1 MTVIYVIYN
10 QSILLLGHTV
20 DKTPANLLYNGLET
34 DWVGRGN
41 LQWHVPEWILWMH
54 TDMAVYTSTYVIFD
68 VFRVI
73 GKGDDLFIMDYVS
86 NYLEYHFRIRIR
98 F

>member
-1 MTVIYVIYN
+1 
-10 QSILLLGHTV
+10 
-20 DKTPANLLYNGLET
+20 
-34 DWVGRGN
+34 
-41 LQWHVPEWILWMH
+41 MH
-54 TDMAVYTSTYVIFD
+54 TDMAVYASTYVIFG

-98 F
+98 S

>member
-1 MTVIYVIYN
+1 MT
-10 QSILLLGHTV
+10 
-20 DKTPANLLYNGLET
+20 
-34 DWVGRGN
+34 
-41 LQWHVPEWILWMH
+41 VPEWILWMH
-54 TDMAVYTSTYVIFD
+54 TDMAVYASTYVIFD